1 MLIVYDPL
9 GVAVKQ
15 RVGEVDTLDVVVV
28 VPDTLKLGE
37 VVKLLLDVPQIVPL
51 VEIVGLIVIDKEI
64 ETVGVADDV

>member
-15 RVGEVDTLDVVVV
+15 RVGEVDTLDVAIV

-64 ETVGVADDV
+64 ETVGVADNV

>member
-15 RVGEVDTLDVVVV
+15 RVGEVDILDAAVVD
-28 VPDTLKLGE
+28 PDTLKLGE

-64 ETVGVADDV
+64 ETVGVADNV